1 VANLIDYPDME
12 PELRERFVSVVDDE
26 AAKMSQRLD
35 QTMIEF
41 SDSMKTRWPLED
53 ILGID
58 VIAAAQRRIDDKLKL
73 PIKTEALDD
82 ALWVKADSFSLVFA
96 LVFLASKL
104 QDHYEPRELRFRL
117 TSEGKLAYLDL
128 IWAGPAMSSET
139 FYTWE
144 MESMQVGGETSPLSL
159 RDVIDRHGG
168 EIWYQREKAAHR
180 AFFRFVLPVA
190 TPEVEPERGCKA
202 AAVIG
207 RSITTLICSIL
218 KTNRLTLT
226 AN

>member
-1 VANLIDYPDME
+1 
-12 PELRERFVSVVDDE
+12 
-26 AAKMSQRLD
+26 
-35 QTMIEF
+35 
-41 SDSMKTRWPLED
+41 MKTRWPLED

-58 VIAAAQRRIDDKLKL
+58 IIAAAQRRIDEKLKL
-73 PIKTEALDD
+73 PTKTEELDD
-82 ALWVKADSFSLVFA
+82 ALWIKADSFSLVFA
-96 LVFLASKL
+96 LVFLAAKL

-144 MESMQVGGETSPLSL
+144 MESMQIAGETSPLSL

-190 TPEVEPERGCKA
+190 HA
-202 AAVIG
+202 
-207 RSITTLICSIL
+207 
-218 KTNRLTLT
+218 
-226 AN
+226 